1 MTENIGYKTD
11 FLGHSFFNM
20 NGNNTHISTNC
31 LYVYTYFDY
40 DMSISVKNDLPR
52 IDKLRQIMNG
62 RQGLL
67 LTSDLAKF
75 NIPRT
80 YLSIME
86 QNGEIERVSRGVYR
100 SAATFIEDELFSFQ
114 SRYSSTIFSHET
126 GLYFHD
132 LTDRAP
138 LTYSISVPS
147 GYHSHFLNN
156 SGYKI
161 FYVNRDLFDL
171 GTISMNTPHG
181 NQVRATDLERTICDI
196 VRSRNQID
204 IQVRNAALKRYVK
217 NKDRNLDRLYTY
229 AKRFRVQTIVREYL
243 EILL

>member
-1 MTENIGYKTD
+1 MSMDVKT
-11 FLGHSFFNM
+11 
-20 NGNNTHISTNC
+20 
-31 LYVYTYFDY
+31 
-40 DMSISVKNDLPR
+40 DLPR
-52 IDKLRQIMNG
+52 INKLRQIMNG

-67 LTSDLAKF
+67 LTSDLAHF

-86 QNGEIERVSRGVYR
+86 QNGEIERVARGVYR
-100 SAATFIEDELFSFQ
+100 SVSAFIEDELFTFQ

-126 GLYFHD
+126 GLYLHG
-132 LTDRAP
+132 LTDRTP
-138 LTYSISVPS
+138 LIYSITVPS
-147 GYHSHFLNN
+147 GYHSEFLNN
-156 SGYKI
+156 SRHKI
-161 FYVNRDLFDL
+161 FYVSRDLFDL
-171 GTISMNTPHG
+171 GITSMNTPHG
-181 NQVRATDLERTICDI
+181 NQVRITDLERTICDI

-229 AKRFRVQTIVREYL
+229 AKRFHVQTIVREYL

>member
-1 MTENIGYKTD
+1 MGTVLTSSINYIYNYTHFEY
-11 FLGHSFFNM
+11 NM
-20 NGNNTHISTNC
+20 SMN
-31 LYVYTYFDY
+31 
-40 DMSISVKNDLPR
+40 VKSALPR

-67 LTSDLAKF
+67 LTSDLASS

-126 GLYFHD
+126 ALYFHD

-147 GYHSHFLNN
+147 GYHSHFLNK

-161 FYVNRDLFDL
+161 FYFRRDLFDL

-181 NQVRATDLERTICDI
+181 NKVRATDLERTICDI

-217 NKDRNLDRLYTY
+217 NKDRNLDRLYAY
-229 AKRFRVQTIVREYL
+229 AKRFHVQTIVREYL

>member
-1 MTENIGYKTD
+1 MKRPSEPYKSK
-11 FLGHSFFNM
+11 FYN
-20 NGNNTHISTNC
+20 
-31 LYVYTYFDY
+31 YTYFEY
-40 DMSISVKNDLPR
+40 NISMNVKNTAPR

-67 LTSDLAKF
+67 LTSDLASF

-100 SAATFIEDELFSFQ
+100 SAASFIEDELFSFQ

-126 GLYFHD
+126 ALYLHD
-132 LTDRAP
+132 LTDRTP

-181 NQVRATDLERTICDI
+181 NKVRATDLERTICDI

-229 AKRFRVQTIVREYL
+229 AKRFHVQTIVREYL